1 MGKRIMSKLLILQE
15 GYVYCINKLFVV
27 QERLQKMKTNE
38 GRLEEDKK
46 ALRCSLD
53 DAENRVTKGELA
65 RRSLEGDLQRMRLAL
80 NDKETENQVCADVI
94 VCSCTHVASIMHC
107 TSA

>member
-1 MGKRIMSKLLILQE
+1 M
-15 GYVYCINKLFVV
+15 
-27 QERLQKMKTNE
+27 QERIQKLKNNE
-38 GRLEEDKK
+38 ARLEEDKK
-46 ALRCSLD
+46 TLRASLD

-94 VCSCTHVASIMHC
+94 VCSYAHVDSVMYC
-107 TSA
+107 TSALYERLVHNSTAHGQV